1 MATGRPQSI
10 NLVSPFA
17 LAIHGKPILVERSA
31 LVYSS
36 QMSGTR
42 TIQLD
47 GNILLLPDV
56 LLEVLELIFTIHDTV
71 VFAIHHHSELRLR
84 DIDVLIL
91 EEIST
96 GS

>member
-1 MATGRPQSI
+1 MD
-10 NLVSPFA
+10 
-17 LAIHGKPILVERSA
+17 RSA